1 MSGSGEGSRLLW
13 LEVRGDVFTWNVV
26 LFYGVTNDVRTA
38 SFTAS
43 GGTTS
48 AFGRETLGGGHQ
60 QAVSAFSSGAVR
72 LFYSSVASSMQGG
85 SIDQEV
91 LFNRTSL
98 LPVWCRCT
106 RGATCRQKAALQPS
120 LNPNKIAA
128 MSGSG
133 DVAVCSG
140 WRFAAMCLPSV
151 VLFYDVTNAGVFRF
165 EVLEQEWTPWFCGR
179 QKAVVNFVCDR
190 DQERILTEIE
200 QH

>member
-13 LEVRGDVFTWNVV
+13 LEVRGD
-26 LFYGVTNDVRTA
+26 GVTNDVRTA

-120 LNPNKIAA
+120 LNPN
-128 MSGSG
+128 
-133 DVAVCSG
+133 
-140 WRFAAMCLPSV
+140 
-151 VLFYDVTNAGVFRF
+151 
-165 EVLEQEWTPWFCGR
+165 EWTPWFCGR
-179 QKAVVNFVCDR
+179 QRAVVNFVCGG

-200 QH
+200 QHCNTQIQEMPLDVPDLII